1 MGTHDYDNVQGPIT
15 YEARAPKDIVFR
27 ALKQTEEMDAAQ
39 LFEVLKKDQ
48 KLKKYLHIIE
58 DKPKFPVFYDAKG
71 TVLSLP
77 PIINSDTTK
86 ISLDTKNVFIEMTG
100 TDLHKLEVCLA
111 VLAGQFSQHCQG
123 DSQFTI
129 EQVEIIHE
137 KSGKVE
143 VYPNLK
149 SNEFEVEVQSINTT
163 LGLNL
168 DVEKIR
174 ECAEKMGLVYKG
186 QKDGNKKIIME
197 VPPTRTDVIHECD
210 IAEDIGIAY
219 GYNNIPKVFPPT
231 NTVGKQIPLHKFSDL
246 IRSEL
251 AQAGYIESLTMSL
264 LSIKENYEFLRRP
277 FNESEAVQI
286 ANPKTIEFEIVRT
299 SLIPGLLKVLQS
311 NTDESVSLLS

>member
-1 MGTHDYDNVQGPIT
+1 
-15 YEARAPKDIVFR
+15 
-27 ALKQTEEMDAAQ
+27 MDAAQ

-86 ISLDTKNVFIEMTG
+86 ISLETKNVLIEMTG

-129 EQVEIIHE
+129 EQVEIVHE
-137 KSGKVE
+137 QSGKVE
-143 VYPNLK
+143 VFPNLK
-149 SNEFEVEVQSINTT
+149 SNEFEVEIQSINTT

-168 DVEKIR
+168 DIEKIR
-174 ECAEKMGLVYKG
+174 ECAEKMGLVFKG
-186 QKDGNKKIIME
+186 AKDGNKKVLVE

-264 LSIKENYEFLRRP
+264 LSIKENYEYLRRP
-277 FNESEAVQI
+277 FNEAEAV
-286 ANPKTIEFEIVRT
+286 
-299 SLIPGLLKVLQS
+299 
-311 NTDESVSLLS
+311 

>member
-1 MGTHDYDNVQGPIT
+1 
-15 YEARAPKDIVFR
+15 
-27 ALKQTEEMDAAQ
+27 
-39 LFEVLKKDQ
+39 
-48 KLKKYLHIIE
+48 
-58 DKPKFPVFYDAKG
+58 
-71 TVLSLP
+71 
-77 PIINSDTTK
+77 
-86 ISLDTKNVFIEMTG
+86 MTG

-186 QKDGNKKIIME
+186 
-197 VPPTRTDVIHECD
+197 
-210 IAEDIGIAY
+210 
-219 GYNNIPKVFPPT
+219 
-231 NTVGKQIPLHKFSDL
+231 
-246 IRSEL
+246 
-251 AQAGYIESLTMSL
+251 
-264 LSIKENYEFLRRP
+264 
-277 FNESEAVQI
+277 
-286 ANPKTIEFEIVRT
+286 
-299 SLIPGLLKVLQS
+299 
-311 NTDESVSLLS
+311 